1 MSDLQIVLRSLRL
14 RLFAT
19 VLTGGMV
26 AAAVALLLS
35 LLSLREAASQAF
47 TRGTGNVHLLV
58 SADADPLVAVLN
70 GMFYANAPANPI
82 PWAKYREIAAGDPD
96 SGIAWEWAV
105 PTQMGDSFRGSPV
118 VATTPEFLER
128 VQPVAGTPFSL
139 VQGEPFTQ
147 AWQAVVGA
155 DAARRHGIAVGQ
167 RIVLTHGMSGH
178 AGGGHEHGDHPVT
191 VTGILAPTGS
201 MHDNAIFTHLDTSW
215 VLHAEDRLAAEH
227 GHDDHGHDHEHEHHV
242 EVSELSDADRLVTG
256 ILLRLPTRP
265 GRDVSGALAEQF
277 DRLRR
282 DTSITVA
289 QPAQQVSRLLRIIG
303 GIDWIFIAMASVV
316 LVAGAL
322 SVMLALVSSMDARRR
337 QVAILRVLGATRG
350 RIFGLV
356 LTESAIIGLAG
367 SAAGVLL
374 AAGVS
379 LAVRAL
385 LSAEVGLAIGGGIDI
400 RSSVVVAGAAT
411 ALCALAGVVPALAA
425 YRTPVA
431 RHLKPLG

>member
-1 MSDLQIVLRSLRL
+1 MDVSYIVDALQ
-14 RLFAT
+14 A
-19 VLTGGMV
+19 
-26 AAAVALLLS
+26 
-35 LLSLREAASQAF
+35 
-47 TRGTGNVHLLV
+47 
-58 SADADPLVAVLN
+58 
-70 GMFYANAPANPI
+70 
-82 PWAKYREIAAGDPD
+82 
-96 SGIAWEWAV
+96 
-105 PTQMGDSFRGSPV
+105 
-118 VATTPEFLER
+118 
-128 VQPVAGTPFSL
+128 
-139 VQGEPFTQ
+139 
-147 AWQAVVGA
+147 
-155 DAARRHGIAVGQ
+155 
-167 RIVLTHGMSGH
+167 
-178 AGGGHEHGDHPVT
+178 
-191 VTGILAPTGS
+191 
-201 MHDNAIFTHLDTSW
+201 
-215 VLHAEDRLAAEH
+215 
-227 GHDDHGHDHEHEHHV
+227 
-242 EVSELSDADRLVTG
+242 G